1 MRIRASLVILVGA
14 VAGLTATAVLADGM
28 PRPKAAAPACGC
40 HAASHHARRHAAS
53 THARAAR
60 RAWTRT
66 ATSSDAHMWHG
77 GRSWHDEHGWSESHE
92 WSDGDERFGYRYEPR
107 PWATDAFGFL
117 TWPGKTHFIP
127 THGPADGPP
136 PPPPPMDNSMAPP
149 PPPPPPGWSDDRS
162 GSGKGVE
169 QDEDGYDVYRF

>member
-1 MRIRASLVILVGA
+1 MRIRASLVILAGA

-28 PRPKAAAPACGC
+28 PRAKPAAPACGC

-53 THARAAR
+53 AHVRAPR
-60 RAWTRT
+60 HAWTRM
-66 ATSSDAHMWHG
+66 AMRGDEHMWQG

-92 WSDGDERFGYRYEPR
+92 WSDGERFGYRYEAR

-127 THGPADGPP
+127 TRGPGEGAM
-136 PPPPPMDNSMAPP
+136 PPPMDNSMAPP

-162 GSGKGVE
+162 GSQKGIE